1 MKKTVS
7 VILIMIMLS
16 MSANAMSPFQKRG
29 HVVVLTYHLL
39 SENPKEW
46 SEYCISPSA
55 FEKDLIYI
63 KSRGYEFVTA
73 SQLAEQDVSG
83 RKLAVLTFDD
93 GYSSDLRY
101 AVPLLEKYGAC
112 ATFFVFGGGVN
123 TPGYLSEE
131 ELRTLSGKSCAE
143 VGNHSYMLHSLSMS
157 TLSIMYRSG
166 KSNADILADYEK
178 NDSFLE
184 SITGKKPAALSYPN
198 GVYTQYTD
206 SALKKS
212 GKLVT
217 FSTDEISYGGIEKDK
232 AVGRKNRGCFADIQK
247 LLK

>member
-1 MKKTVS
+1 MKKFIS
-7 VILIMIMLS
+7 AILVIMLLS
-16 MSANAMSPFQKRG
+16 VSASAMSPFEKRG

-39 SENPKEW
+39 SETPAEW

-55 FEKDLIYI
+55 FEQDLIYI
-63 KSRGYEFVTA
+63 KNQGYEFVTA
-73 SQLAEQDVSG
+73 SQLAGQDISG
-83 RKLAVLTFDD
+83 RKIAVLTFDD

-123 TPGYLSEE
+123 TAGYLSEAD
-131 ELRTLSGKSCAE
+131 LKSLSERPCAE
-143 VGNHSYMLHSLSMS
+143 IGNHSYKLHSLSMS
-157 TLSIMYRSG
+157 TLSIMYRG
-166 KSNADILADYEK
+166 GRNNADILADYEK

-184 SITGKKPAALSYPN
+184 SITGKKPTALSYPN
-198 GVYTQYTD
+198 GVYTQYID
-206 SALKKS
+206 STLKKA

-217 FSTDEISYGGIEKDK
+217 FSTDEVSYRGIEKTT
-232 AVGRKNRGCFADIQK
+232 AVGRKNRGCFADIKK